1 MRIKRILIAGL
12 VGSSLVFPLTQGF
25 SVSMAEKAQKT
36 NLEQKFCSREV
47 IVRKELYTGG
57 SFQYKNCFTE
67 SLSEEYIRIR
77 ANTTKDYA
85 KVVEV
90 LQGREDVVSI
100 QPNFAYSAMEVQEP
114 NDKYF
119 SQQWALKNEGIG
131 TYENQDG
138 ETVQAEAG
146 IDVNALKAWDS
157 FKSKKKVI
165 VAVIDTGID
174 YKHEDLKKSMWT
186 NEGEIPGN
194 NIDDDG
200 NGYVDDI
207 HGWDFYHNDKSIC
220 AYNKKG
226 QASST
231 DNDNHGTHCAGII
244 GATANNKVGVA
255 GVASNVNVQIMAIK
269 ALGGANSGT
278 TTARLIQSI
287 KYAMAMKAD
296 IINASWG
303 GSVAKD
309 EDIALKKIIKR
320 SGVLFVAAA
329 GNNGKNADV
338 EKCYPACYSTEL
350 DNVISVGAIES
361 DGTRAEFSNYGTS
374 IDILAPGSRI
384 YSTKV
389 GGYAY
394 KSGTSM
400 AAPMVAGVAAML
412 YAGKEHI
419 YPSEVKQAILDSY
432 RELSTVTY
440 KDASHPG
447 IVDAYQAVQQR
458 SSLKEDKDAPNI
470 TELWSE
476 YNGTMHLKVNDM
488 GEAGISGI
496 FYARGSHGKSY
507 FRHGARG
514 TIITK
519 NKVVV
524 KKSGYYTVFVK
535 DNAGNETLQK
545 IKIVIDKKA
554 PSIQATRKKNGNI
567 EFQVKDS
574 VTGLAFVKYAYGKQN
589 KAYFTKG
596 NGKNLK
602 LNKSGKATLKKKKTE
617 VTIYAV
623 DRAGNVN
630 IKIYKCE

>member
-1 MRIKRILIAGL
+1 MKIKRILIAGL
-12 VGSSLVFPLTQGF
+12 VGSSLILPLTQGF
-25 SVSMAEKAQKT
+25 FVSAAERADKIVS
-36 NLEQKFCSREV
+36 EEKFCSREV
-47 IVRKELYTGG
+47 IVQKRLHTAGT
-57 SFQYKNCFTE
+57 FQYKNCFTE
-67 SLSEEYIRIR
+67 SLSEEYIRIS
-77 ANTTKDYA
+77 ASNSKDYA
-85 KVVEV
+85 NMVEKV
-90 LQGREDVVSI
+90 LDRQDVVSV
-100 QPNFAYSAMEVQEP
+100 QPNFSYRSMEITEP

-119 SQQWALKNEGIG
+119 PKQWALKNEGIG
-131 TYENQDG
+131 SYENQDG
-138 ETVQAEAG
+138 EAVQAEKG
-146 IDVNALKAWDS
+146 IDINALEAWDS
-157 FKSKKKVI
+157 FQSKGTVI

-174 YKHEDLKKSMWT
+174 YKHEDLKNAMWT
-186 NEGEIPGN
+186 NTGEIPGN

-200 NGYVDDI
+200 NGYVDDV

-255 GVASNVNVQIMAIK
+255 GIASNVNVKIMAIK

-278 TTARLIQSI
+278 TTAKLIRAI

-303 GSVAKD
+303 GSVKKS

-329 GNNGKNADV
+329 GNDGKNADT

-350 DNVISVGAIES
+350 NNVISVGALES
-361 DGTRAEFSNYGTS
+361 DGTRATFSNYGTS
-374 IDILAPGSRI
+374 IDILAPGSQI

-412 YAGKEHI
+412 YAGKDHI
-419 YPSEVKQAILDSY
+419 YPSEVKKAILDSY
-432 RELSTVTY
+432 RQLSSVSK

-447 IVDAYQAVQQR
+447 IVDAYQAVQKR
-458 SSLKEDKDAPNI
+458 GTLKEDKDAPNI

-476 YNGTMHLKVNDM
+476 YDGSIHIKVNDM
-488 GEAGISGI
+488 GSAGVSGI
-496 FYARGSHGKSY
+496 FYAKGSHGKGY

-514 TIITK
+514 NIVTK
-519 NKVVV
+519 NEVVV
-524 KKSGYYTVFVK
+524 KKSGIYTVFVK
-535 DNAGNETLQK
+535 DNAGNEIAQK
-545 IKIVIDKKA
+545 IRVTVDKKA
-554 PSIQATRKKNGNI
+554 PTIQASRKKNGNI
-567 EFQVKDS
+567 ELSVKDS
-574 VTGLAFVKYAYGKQN
+574 VTGLDTVKYTYGKQS
-589 KAYFTKG
+589 KSYFTKG
-596 NGKNLK
+596 KGKNLK
-602 LNKSGKATLKKKKTE
+602 LNKSGKAILKKKKGY

-623 DRAGNVN
+623 DRAGNAG
-630 IKIYKCE
+630 IKIYKIG